1 MFNTK
6 RSSLNATR
14 ETRLEP
20 SVGSVK
26 QNCAWCM
33 GGCGEERQTVFVMW
47 KNVSGE
53 AFTAAADKMRKE
65 PKRSKRVRLTL
76 SRAWEPLLSV
86 EPLRLMPEW
95 FYSVVFFFSLHV
107 AYTEIGGKT
116 YGGVHSAFF
125 QYMHLILRLGKKQPH
140 NGTTRKYQRGKCCC
154 RKNEKHN

>member
-1 MFNTK
+1 MLGGV
-6 RSSLNATR
+6 R
-14 ETRLEP
+14 
-20 SVGSVK
+20 
-26 QNCAWCM
+26 M
-33 GGCGEERQTVFVMW
+33 GEGRQTVFVMW